1 MSRVRRVR
9 VAHRKGGRGG
19 TQKQVR
25 ELTQAPKPSDEFRI
39 FGGEIR
45 EILIAILR
53 NSSEGSN

>member
-1 MSRVRRVR
+1 